1 MEKFLK
7 VTLGGT
13 PYLININQII
23 GIDADALVIKV
34 YLNLVGKTATTA
46 SEVIGYQLKST
57 AADTNAKVQEQ
68 LRAFVGAME
77 TALKT
82 SWQHPVYDIT
92 SAFPYA
98 LTEVRQIED
107 EWSA

>member
-34 YLNLVGKTATTA
+34 YLNLVKLAA
-46 SEVIGYQLKST
+46 SCV
-57 AADTNAKVQEQ
+57 
-68 LRAFVGAME
+68 
-77 TALKT
+77 
-82 SWQHPVYDIT
+82 
-92 SAFPYA
+92 
-98 LTEVRQIED
+98 
-107 EWSA
+107 